1 MATWTKEQ
9 IQTLS
14 AAELRAIARSTVST
28 SCSSYWQEAVWAR
41 DEIAR
46 RNRLRNERLGKNAI
60 VKASGYI
67 TAKE

>member
-1 MATWTKEQ
+1 MAPMTKEQ

-14 AAELRAIARSTVST
+14 AAELLAIVRSTVST
-28 SCSSYWQEAVWAR
+28 SCSSYWQETVWAR

-46 RNRLRNERLGKNAI
+46 RNRLRNEVKNAI
-60 VKASGYI
+60 VKAGGYI